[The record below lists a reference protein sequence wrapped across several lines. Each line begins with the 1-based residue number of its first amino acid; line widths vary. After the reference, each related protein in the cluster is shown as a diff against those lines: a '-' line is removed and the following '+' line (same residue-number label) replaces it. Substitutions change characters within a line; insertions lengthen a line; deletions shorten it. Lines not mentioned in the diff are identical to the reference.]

1 METEIRRGDVYW
13 LQSDDLGIE
22 QKLGRPIVVVS
33 SNKGNEVA
41 QQVIGLFCTTA
52 RKWGVINVEIKTPR
66 KWSWVQCNYPI
77 TAYKERLG
85 NYIYTLTDDEMAAVE
100 KGMRVAMGLGSDSS
114 DFEDERREFEE
125 EIASLKSQIAAK
137 KDRSVEV
144 IVERDMYKRMYEK
157 AVEMLAGSKMPE
169 VEAEAPKVSTPKIT
183 VAKEESRV
191 EEESLVEINS
201 CSEKDLRDVGCTL
214 TMIHNIVANRP
225 YKSVEDLRRVPSITN
240 VAYRILSNKVCC
252 VPVVKEKKIVS
263 TEKLNVKVNVNT
275 ATVAELKEVLGL
287 SNSTAQQI
295 VSHRKKFGNFSKLE
309 DLMACSRFGATC
321 LKKYGPR
328 MEV

>member
-1 METEIRRGDVYW
+1 METEIKRGDVYW
-13 LQSDDLGIE
+13 LQSDEFGIE

-52 RKWGVINVEIKTPR
+52 RKYGVINVEIKTPR

-100 KGMRVAMGLGSDSS
+100 KGMRVAMDLGSDSA

-125 EIASLKSQIAAK
+125 EIASLRSQIAAK

-157 AVEMLAGSKMPE
+157 AVEMLAVSKMPKVE
-169 VEAEAPKVSTPKIT
+169 VA
-183 VAKEESRV
+183 VAKEEPPAEE

-201 CSEKDLRDVGCTL
+201 CSEVDLRRVGCTP
-214 TMIHNIVANRP
+214 TMIHHIVENRP

-240 VAYRILSNKVCC
+240 VGYRILSNKVCC
-252 VPVVKEKKIVS
+252 VPVVKEKKTVS
-263 TEKLNVKVNVNT
+263 TGKLNINT
-275 ATVAELKEVLGL
+275 ATYEEFVGIGLGAQTAAMVMRYRDKNGLFNSVEDLLKIPRFGDR
-287 SNSTAQQI
+287 SM
-295 VSHRKKFGNFSKLE
+295 KKFGSKLE
-309 DLMACSRFGATC
+309 
-321 LKKYGPR
+321 
-328 MEV
+328 V